1 MKKILLDVLNES
13 AMEELR
19 NMENDSKIRI
29 LNEDDIRSLSE
40 KRDQIW
46 KELEEYTYE
55 NIVKKVKEN
64 ME

>member
-1 MKKILLDVLNES
+1 MKKVLIDLLSED

-19 NMENDSKIRI
+19 TLESDNKIRI
-29 LNEDDIRSLSE
+29 LNEEEVRHLNE

-55 NIVKKVKEN
+55 NIIRKIKEGV
-64 ME
+64 